1 MHAAGKWIFL
11 LGLCC
16 KESPYVRKWY
26 MTDIVLIF
34 SKTNRFPLMS
44 RNNNYWRVMLSAHFV
59 LAKSLVILKAIT
71 KRICFHVQC
80 QLASLARKRVK
91 FACICQKPT
100 TGLQNDFS
108 SFRWIFVIF
117 ACLSFSSFFV
127 FLHLFNSFLF
137 LFLYSLSILNTISF
151 LFLVISIVRPQSGF
165 YRFFLQFLSNPSS
178 ETSDRK
184 LGNYIFCIWEAQLEM
199 HTLDRLFILTTFWKE
214 HSAHLVLL
222 ALLQCGI

>member
-1 MHAAGKWIFL
+1 MFPCAMSAGIVSAEARIVRLHLSEAYHGAPERLLFL
-11 LGLCC
+11 
-16 KESPYVRKWY
+16 
-26 MTDIVLIF
+26 
-34 SKTNRFPLMS
+34 
-44 RNNNYWRVMLSAHFV
+44 
-59 LAKSLVILKAIT
+59 SL
-71 KRICFHVQC
+71 
-80 QLASLARKRVK
+80 
-91 FACICQKPT
+91 
-100 TGLQNDFS
+100 
-108 SFRWIFVIF
+108 IFVIF

-137 LFLYSLSILNTISF
+137 LFLYSLSILNTISS

-199 HTLDRLFILTTFWKE
+199 HTLDRLFIPTTFWKE
-214 HSAHLVLL
+214 HSAHVVLL